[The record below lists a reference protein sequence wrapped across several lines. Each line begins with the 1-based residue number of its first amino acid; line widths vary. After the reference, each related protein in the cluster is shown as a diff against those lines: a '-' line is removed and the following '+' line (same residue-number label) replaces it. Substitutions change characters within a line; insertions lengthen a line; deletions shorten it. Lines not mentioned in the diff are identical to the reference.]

1 MNNFKNIDLATA
13 RSMSKGRLTAEIGK
27 RGKYLREEL
36 GMDSKESAEFISGLL
51 NLGAA
56 TQEIFDREKAESNNK

>member
-1 MNNFKNIDLATA
+1 MNKFNIDLAEA
-13 RSMSKGRLTAEIGK
+13 RSMSKGRITVEIGK
-27 RGKYLREEL
+27 RGKYLREKL

-56 TQEIFDREKAESNNK
+56 MQEVFDREKEARNNK